1 MPPSRA
7 VYTALF
13 GGYERLNE
21 QPLGAASDLDFICF
35 TDDDTL
41 ASETWEI
48 RVITPAFPLDLVR
61 SQRDIKIRGHSSLSG
76 FDETLYIDNS
86 VTLKVLPENLLDEWL
101 TIADL
106 AICQHSYRDRVVD
119 EFDEVIALN
128 YDEPSRVNE
137 QLLHYAELYPDVL
150 QQRPFWNALIA
161 RRHGLEVQGAMETW
175 YQHVLRFSRRDQL
188 SANVA
193 ISISGISVRAI
204 RADNWDSEFHSWP
217 AEVGRKT
224 HLGLRTQ
231 RRTGPLLAEVAR
243 LERALATNVTYGE
256 NEHEARLRTE
266 SQEAELRLSL
276 ALSEQSHGQVLETQI
291 ALLSQ
296 IESLMSQIKEIHSSV
311 FWRITRF
318 ARSLGSILRRRAHH

>member
-1 MPPSRA
+1 MTPSRA
-7 VYTALF
+7 VYTVLL
-13 GGYERLNE
+13 GGYERLND
-21 QPLGAASDLDFICF
+21 QPLAAASELPFICF

-41 ASETWEI
+41 LSETWEI
-48 RVITPAFPLDLVR
+48 RVITPSFPLDLVR
-61 SQRDIKIRGHSSLSG
+61 SQRDVKIRGHASLAV

-86 VTLKVLPENLLDEWL
+86 VTLKVLPEHLLDDWL
-101 TIADL
+101 AIADL

-137 QLLHYAELYPDVL
+137 QLLHYAELYPDIL

-161 RRHGLEVQGAMETW
+161 RRHSTGVELAMATW
-175 YQHVLRFSRRDQL
+175 YEHVLRFSRRDQL

-193 ISISGISVRAI
+193 VSISGLPVNPIH
-204 RADNWDSEFHSWP
+204 ADNWESEFHSWP

-243 LERALATNVTYGE
+243 LERSLAIAVTLR
-256 NEHEARLRTE
+256 NDEHEALMQAESRAEKIQVRLATSEKSRE
-266 SQEAELRLSL
+266 ILLEDRDSLKNQIRELHAS
-276 ALSEQSHGQVLETQI
+276 AS
-291 ALLSQ
+291 
-296 IESLMSQIKEIHSSV
+296 
-311 FWRITRF
+311 WRITRF
-318 ARSLGSILRRRAHH
+318 ARFISRAVRSRRTHN

>member
-1 MPPSRA
+1 MTVRRA

-21 QPLGAASDLDFICF
+21 QPLGTISDLTFICF

-41 ASETWEI
+41 TSTTWEI
-48 RVITPAFPLDLVR
+48 RLVTPVFPLDLVR
-61 SQRDIKIRGHSSLSG
+61 SQREIKIRGHSSLSD
-76 FDETLYIDNS
+76 FAETLYIDNS
-86 VTLKVLPENLLDEWL
+86 VTLKVLPETLLDEWL
-101 TIADL
+101 VTADV

-128 YDEPSRVNE
+128 YDEPGRVNE

-150 QQRPFWNALIA
+150 HQRPYWNALIA
-161 RRHGLEVQGAMETW
+161 RRHGVRVETAMSTW
-175 YQHVLRFSRRDQL
+175 YDHVLRFSRRDQL

-193 ISISGISVRAI
+193 FAISGLTVNAI
-204 RADNWDSEFHSWP
+204 PADNWDSEFHSWP

-243 LERALATNVTYGE
+243 LERALAASVIAE
-256 NEHEARLRTE
+256 EHERRAKLAAE
-266 SQEAELRLSL
+266 SQEMKL
-276 ALSEQSHGQVLETQI
+276 QI
-291 ALLSQ
+291 ALAQSETSNSQ
-296 IESLMSQIKEIHSSV
+296 LWEVQADLRGRIDDMHDSSS
-311 FWRITRF
+311 WRMTKF
-318 ARSLGSILRRRAHH
+318 ARSISNVLRRRANH